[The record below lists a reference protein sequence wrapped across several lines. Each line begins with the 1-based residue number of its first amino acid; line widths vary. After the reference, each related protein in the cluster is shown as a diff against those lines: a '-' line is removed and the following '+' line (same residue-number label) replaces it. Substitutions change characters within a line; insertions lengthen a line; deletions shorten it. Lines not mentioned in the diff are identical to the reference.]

1 MLRLRSCLKMWLKYS
16 TAQLMIKWMIMRSA
30 LGFTELDE
38 MIEVDENDKIET
50 VNFDLDQGEDE
61 DTGNVEE
68 SFDNRM
74 KDNDGKY
81 KTSLISIGP
90 SEVRATSGAI

>member
-1 MLRLRSCLKMWLKYS
+1 MWLKYS

-50 VNFDLDQGEDE
+50 VNLDLDQGDCV
-61 DTGNVEE
+61 GHV
-68 SFDNRM
+68 
-74 KDNDGKY
+74 GGV
-81 KTSLISIGP
+81 IGGG
-90 SEVRATSGAI
+90 VCLCVCVCVWGGGGSGRL

>member
-1 MLRLRSCLKMWLKYS
+1 MWLKYS

-50 VNFDLDQGEDE
+50 VNLDLDQGDCV
-61 DTGNVEE
+61 GHV
-68 SFDNRM
+68 
-74 KDNDGKY
+74 GGVIGGGV
-81 KTSLISIGP
+81 SLCVCVCVCWGWGWGGGVGSSID
-90 SEVRATSGAI
+90 VMDIF

>member
-1 MLRLRSCLKMWLKYS
+1 MWLKYS

-50 VNFDLDQGEDE
+50 MNLDLDQGDCV
-61 DTGNVEE
+61 GHV
-68 SFDNRM
+68 
-74 KDNDGKY
+74 GGVIGGGV
-81 KTSLISIGP
+81 SLCVCVCVCGMGGGGSSID
-90 SEVRATSGAI
+90 VMDIF

>member
-1 MLRLRSCLKMWLKYS
+1 MWLKYS

-50 VNFDLDQGEDE
+50 VNLDLDQDDCVTGGVENV
-61 DTGNVEE
+61 GNVC
-68 SFDNRM
+68 R
-74 KDNDGKY
+74 G
-81 KTSLISIGP
+81 
-90 SEVRATSGAI
+90 

>member
-1 MLRLRSCLKMWLKYS
+1 MWLKYS

-50 VNFDLDQGEDE
+50 VNLDLDQGDCV
-61 DTGNVEE
+61 GHV
-68 SFDNRM
+68 
-74 KDNDGKY
+74 GGVIGGGV
-81 KTSLISIGP
+81 SLCVCVCVWGGGCRVVYRCNGYILTLI
-90 SEVRATSGAI
+90 

>member
-1 MLRLRSCLKMWLKYS
+1 MWLKYS

-50 VNFDLDQGEDE
+50 VNLDLDQGDCVTGGVENV
-61 DTGNVEE
+61 GNVC
-68 SFDNRM
+68 R
-74 KDNDGKY
+74 G
-81 KTSLISIGP
+81 
-90 SEVRATSGAI
+90 